1 MAESSGLT
9 WPVILTFGNLIL
21 SSAIVITAF
30 ALLGYLL
37 TRSLRSPVAQ
47 TFGLLLLCVL
57 LVFACDIVIP
67 RVESVQAAAMWL
79 RVQWLGIALVPAA
92 YLHFSDAVLRT
103 TRHFSLRRRFV
114 VGASYILSLG
124 FVFLALFTNALVR
137 EGNAIPSLRH
147 LQAGPLF
154 LFFVAYFFGTATYGA
169 WNVIRAR
176 RRCLTPAA
184 RRRMAYLITSFAAPG
199 LAVFPYLVTSG
210 LVDQVSLILI
220 LLLQLAGNFAVGT
233 MLVVMAYSVAYL
245 GILSPDR
252 VIKHDLIHYLLRGP
266 VVGILVIVVMLVIPR
281 VELILGLPRDT
292 ALIFAVVGVIVLG
305 QLAVNLAKPWI
316 DRLLYPEDRE
326 EIAWIQTLDHRL
338 LTSSDLR
345 QFLTNMLINL
355 SELLRVR
362 DGFILVPTGEGL
374 QVEAAVGDVEVAQR
388 YALSAEARA
397 MWQRVA
403 GDPTPDPTFRPDTD
417 YWLCPLHGQ
426 DGEKMLGL
434 LAMRARTAAVVM
446 DDDERAEV
454 EVLLEQI
461 AAAIADRHV
470 QEGVFATLQR
480 ILPDLERIQEW
491 RSAVRY
497 ATPLPNLPDS
507 ERDALQSETDVAL
520 FQNTWQQWVKE
531 ALSHYWGG
539 PKLSASPLLE
549 LKIVRRRLKA
559 TDGNLTRALRL
570 VLQEAIDGQRPVGE
584 RKLTAPEWLVYN
596 ILEMRF
602 IQGMRVI
609 DLARRLAMSESDLYR
624 KQRVAVAAVART
636 LREMEAAL
644 VREEAEAVVESLAEP
659 QVS

>member
-1 MAESSGLT
+1 MVESSGLT
-9 WPVILTFGNLIL
+9 WSAILGFGNLIL

-30 ALLGYLL
+30 ALLGYIL

-67 RVESVQAAAMWL
+67 RVESVQAAAAWL
-79 RVQWLGIALVPAA
+79 RVQWIGIALVPAA

-103 TRHFSLRRRFV
+103 TRHFSQRRRFV
-114 VGASYILSLG
+114 VAACYLISLL
-124 FVFLALFTNALVR
+124 FVFLALFTNVLINDV
-137 EGNAIPSLRH
+137 NANPSLRH
-147 LQAGPLF
+147 LLAGPLF
-154 LFFVAYFFGTATYGA
+154 PLFVAYFLGTATYGA

-176 RRCLTPAA
+176 RRCLTPAS
-184 RRRMAYLITSFAAPG
+184 RRRMAYLIFSFAAPG
-199 LAVFPYLVTSG
+199 LAVFPYLVMSG
-210 LVDQVSLILI
+210 LVERVSPILI
-220 LLLQLAGNFAVGT
+220 LLLQLVGNFAVGT
-233 MLVVMAYSVAYL
+233 MLVLMAYSVAYL

-252 VIKHDLIHYLLRGP
+252 VIKHDLMHYLLRGP

-281 VELILGLPRDT
+281 VETILGLPRDT
-292 ALIFAVVGVIVLG
+292 ALIFAVVGVIVIG

-345 QFLTNMLINL
+345 QFLTNVLMNL
-355 SELLRVR
+355 CELLRVR
-362 DGFILVPTGEGL
+362 DGFVLVPTDEGL
-374 QVEAAVGDVEVAQR
+374 GVEAAVGDIELAHR
-388 YALSAEARA
+388 YAASAEARA
-397 MWQRVA
+397 TWQRLA
-403 GDPTPDPTFRPDTD
+403 GDPTPDPTFRSSTD

-434 LAMRARTAAVVM
+434 LAVRARSVAVAM
-446 DDDERAEV
+446 DDDEHAEV
-454 EVLLEQI
+454 EALLEQA

-470 QEGVFATLQR
+470 QEGVFATLQS

-497 ATPLPNLPDS
+497 ASPLPTLPASPPDS
-507 ERDALQSETDVAL
+507 LESETEAAL

-539 PKLSASPLLE
+539 PKLSESPLLE
-549 LKIVRRRLKA
+549 LKVVRRRLKA

-570 VLQEAIDGQRPVGE
+570 ALQEAIESQRPAGE

-602 IQGMRVI
+602 IQGLRIV

-624 KQRVAVAAVART
+624 KQRVAVAAVAQT
-636 LREMEAAL
+636 LKDMEDAL
-644 VREEAEAVVESLAEP
+644 VNEEAVEPRAEP
-659 QVS
+659 TEPVS